1 MDWAAIIAGGSGT
14 RFWPLSSP
22 ARPKHLLPLSG
33 TRPTAEE
40 TLDRLTGFIPRS
52 RIIIVTS
59 AELAGPLSQAL
70 HLPENQFLIEPR
82 QASTGPALVWAT
94 HEIRKRDPDASILAM
109 HADWA
114 VGDPSA
120 FVRTAANAL
129 DFARRHDC
137 LVTVGIVPSR
147 PETGYGYIIPGDS
160 LDQGVWAVK
169 RFVEKPTATT
179 ALDLMSEG
187 ALWNSGL
194 FAWTAERLLTEV
206 KAVTPEIAQALD
218 HLDQE
223 DVPGFF
229 RDVTSISIDVGV
241 LERTE
246 RIAVVP
252 GHFDWDDI
260 GTWEA
265 LTRVRALDRQG
276 NVSVGPVELVD
287 ANDCIV
293 WSEGTPIVVTGVR
306 DLVIVCANNR
316 VLVVPR
322 SQAPELKRV
331 LEQLPPDVRDLGS

>member
-22 ARPKHLLPLSG
+22 SRPKHLLPLTG
-33 TRPTAEE
+33 PRATAEE
-40 TLDRLTGFIPRS
+40 TLDRLAGFIPRS

-59 AELAGPLSQAL
+59 AELAGPLSKAL
-70 HLPENQFLIEPR
+70 QLPESQFLVEPR

-94 HEIRKRDPDASILAM
+94 HEIRKRDPDAGILAM

-114 VGDPSA
+114 VGDPAA
-120 FVRTAANAL
+120 FVRTAASAL
-129 DFARRHDC
+129 EFARRHDR
-137 LVTVGIVPSR
+137 LITVGIVPSR
-147 PETGYGYIIPGDS
+147 PETGYGYIIPGDP
-160 LDQGVWAVK
+160 LEPGVRTVK
-169 RFVEKPTATT
+169 RFVEKPDATT

-194 FAWTAERLLTEV
+194 FAWTAERLLAEV
-206 KAVTPEIAQALD
+206 RTATPEIAPHLER
-218 HLDQE
+218 LDQG

-229 RDVTSISIDVGV
+229 QAVTSISIDVGV

-252 GHFDWDDI
+252 GNFDWDDV

-265 LTRVRALDRQG
+265 LTRVRPLDRQG
-276 NVSVGPVELVD
+276 NMAHGPVELINVS
-287 ANDCIV
+287 DCIV
-293 WSEGTPIVVTGVR
+293 WSEGTPIVVNGVR

-322 SQAPELKRV
+322 AEAPELKRM
-331 LEQLPPDVRDLGS
+331 LEQLPPEIRELD